1 MAEGLLWAAQDFGFA
16 SQGVGV
22 SPLFAGLLVL
32 VGLFTSLSATGAAL
46 AIAFRTLSR
55 PHPYRISFVLHG
67 PEATALIEPASSAEV
82 EIRSGKSVSCL
93 KCASNI
99 VLHRRNPTRI
109 EYIGCSPAG
118 QSLLRCIEQPGSLSV
133 RELDA
138 KFTTENQNRGREH
151 VQACK
156 AAGRLG
162 LDDSVES

>member
-1 MAEGLLWAAQDFGFA
+1 MALGLTGMAEGLLWAAQDFGFA

-93 KCASNI
+93 KCA
-99 VLHRRNPTRI
+99 
-109 EYIGCSPAG
+109 YIGCSPAG